1 MIVLTQEHK
10 SVYAIVPFEESTS
23 GFTPGGRG
31 LKMVKSTPLSRQA
44 ERQAGKRCMTDKI
57 KVQRHRHLLVLGSS
71 PKNCIPRQQNVQL
84 SLLSLIVVHKEIATF
99 RFLNT
104 LNGTDDRK
112 NTDSEKY
119 LQE

>member
-1 MIVLTQEHK
+1 MV
-10 SVYAIVPFEESTS
+10 AFEKSTS
-23 GFTPGGRG
+23 GFTTGGGRAWSKNCKINSKETEG
-31 LKMVKSTPLSRQA
+31 QEEK
-44 ERQAGKRCMTDKI
+44 QAGKRCMKDELKL
-57 KVQRHRHLLVLGSS
+57 QRHRHLLVEGGSKREK
-71 PKNCIPRQQNVQL
+71 PWQQNVQL

-99 RFLNT
+99 RLLIT